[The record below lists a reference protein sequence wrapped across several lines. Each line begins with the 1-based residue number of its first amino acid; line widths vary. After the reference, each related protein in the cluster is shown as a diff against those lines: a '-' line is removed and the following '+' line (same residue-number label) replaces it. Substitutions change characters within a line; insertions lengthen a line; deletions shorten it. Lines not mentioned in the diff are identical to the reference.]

1 VQEIKRWYFRDYLK
15 KKCEAN
21 PLSEVSET
29 QKNTFGFGRY
39 LMRLLLEEG
48 DIVPEAKLLKV
59 KPKRFKLAKE
69 MTSYLNLYL
78 PRA

>member
-1 VQEIKRWYFRDYLK
+1 
-15 KKCEAN
+15 
-21 PLSEVSET
+21 VSET

>member
-1 VQEIKRWYFRDYLK
+1 
-15 KKCEAN
+15 
-21 PLSEVSET
+21 VSET
-29 QKNTFGFGRY
+29 QKNSFGFGRY

-48 DIVPEAKLLKV
+48 DIVPEAKLLAV

-78 PRA
+78 PRAQLEHPQFELKKTYKFHVLANLV